1 MLAEYSDAW
10 ASSQMYSEEIYRCSP
25 TIGVIVREYCLAQY
39 EASYPAGMQPA
50 HLEGILSQSGQLQV
64 TTAQGTETTVEA
76 FYWSLMP
83 LRSVTFLLTAAVF
96 VASLLFLT
104 ILPQGSPLRVPAHC
118 YQEAPCIWNRCRHC
132 STLTMDVP

>member
-50 HLEGILSQSGQLQV
+50 HLEGIFCQSGQLQV
-64 TTAQGTETTVEA
+64 TTAQGTVTTVEA
-76 FYWSLMP
+76 GEL
-83 LRSVTFLLTAAVF
+83 LLVTDAAAVKRK
-96 VASLLFLT
+96 VTDRSG
-104 ILPQGSPLRVPAHC
+104 ISDQ
-118 YQEAPCIWNRCRHC
+118 
-132 STLTMDVP
+132 